1 MKDQQARWPFETQRH
16 LPLGPENVLKAIDDF
31 AWHEQW
37 MMPLG
42 PGAESMSVTAVRNV
56 GDVKGEILDSAL
68 QEAMRMKPEGD
79 FRALELGGYLGYSA
93 VRLARRLRGELYS
106 VEKEEANVS
115 VAVDVLKAAGL
126 GNVTLLLATAAEETR
141 RLKERRLQLD
151 FVFIDHE
158 KQDTHGYNLWYNLW
172 YTLWYT
178 V

>member
-1 MKDQQARWPFETQRH
+1 
-16 LPLGPENVLKAIDDF
+16 
-31 AWHEQW
+31 
-37 MMPLG
+37 
-42 PGAESMSVTAVRNV
+42 MSVTAVRNV

-79 FRALELGGYLGYSA
+79 LRALELGGYLGYSA

-126 GNVTLLLATAAEETR
+126 GNVTLLLGTAAEETQ

-151 FVFIDHE
+151 FVFIDHQ
-158 KQDTHGYNLWYNLW
+158 KQDTHCYNHGITYGITYAIPYGMRYNLWYNLW
-172 YTLWYT
+172 CNLLKKLWP
-178 V
+178 